1 MKNVTI
7 GYVLKNLLSNMSLL
21 LLIAYFLSKTEI
33 FKNLVTGKR
42 DSLANKLKMATVFG
56 VIGILATYTGV
67 SVKGALANSR
77 IIGVL
82 VGGLFGGPVV
92 GLVAGC
98 IAGLHRWVINIGGFT
113 AVACGVSTIVEGMV
127 GGLVS
132 QRFKK
137 AQNNW
142 IYAYLAG
149 MFAEI
154 LQMGIIMLIAKPS
167 SEAWELV
174 KILWV
179 PMVVFNPVG
188 ISLFVGFIDGIYKE
202 KEKEAALQTKLALD
216 IADRCLGYLRKGL
229 ANPGINEVVKI
240 ILHMSGVSAV
250 AITDRKQ
257 ILAHAGVGEDHHQTQ
272 TPVLTDL
279 TKRAIKTGTI
289 VVANTKVEIGC
300 SDQKCKLRSAV
311 LVPLWRR
318 EEVIGVLKM
327 YLDRENAVSD
337 VHITLAQG
345 LARLF
350 STQLELA
357 EIEYHKKLRQKAELK
372 ALQSQINP
380 HFLFNALNT
389 IIAACRDKPQ
399 RARELLISLST
410 YFRNTLAHTDS
421 FIGLD
426 EELKMI
432 KAYLDLEKARFEE
445 KLKVIIEVPDEVRS
459 FLVPPFILQPLVE
472 NAVKHGVLPLDNG
485 GVVSITAWNGK
496 GEIQICIEDTGVGIS
511 AETIRRLN
519 TDQMPEQCVGLI
531 NVQKRLKKLYG
542 EDYGLRIRQKDHG
555 TQVIL
560 KIPDWVEGDFLNAEA
575 ADR

>member
-1 MKNVTI
+1 MTI

-33 FKNLVTGKR
+33 FKNLVTGQK
-42 DSLANKLKMATVFG
+42 DTLTNKLKMATVFG
-56 VIGILATYTGV
+56 MIGILATYTGV

-82 VGGLFGGPVV
+82 VGGLFGGPIV
-92 GLVAGC
+92 GLIAGC
-98 IAGLHRWVINIGGFT
+98 IAGFHRWAINIGGFT
-113 AVACGVSTIVEGMV
+113 AVACGVSTVVEGMV
-127 GGLVS
+127 GGIVS

-142 IYAYLAG
+142 IYAYFAG

-154 LQMGIIMLIAKPS
+154 LQMGIILVLAKPTA
-167 SEAWELV
+167 EAWELV

-188 ISLFVGFIDGIYKE
+188 IFLFVGFIDGIYKE
-202 KEKEAALQTKLALD
+202 KEEEAALQTKLALD
-216 IADRCLGYLRKGL
+216 IADRCLTYLRKGL
-229 ANPGINEVVKI
+229 ANPEIDEVVKI
-240 ILHMSGVSAV
+240 ILKMSGASAV

-257 ILAHAGVGEDHHQTQ
+257 ILAHAGTGEDHHHAR
-272 TPVLTDL
+272 TPILTDL
-279 TKRAIKTGTI
+279 TKRAIRTGTM
-289 VVANTKVEIGC
+289 VVANTKAEIGC
-300 SDQKCKLRSAV
+300 SDSKCKLKSAV
-311 LVPLWRR
+311 LVPLWKR
-318 EEVIGVLKM
+318 EEVIGALKM

-380 HFLFNALNT
+380 HFLFNSLNT
-389 IIAACRDKPQ
+389 IIAACRDKPK

-421 FIGLD
+421 FIRLD

-432 KAYLDLEKARFEE
+432 EAYLDLEKARFEE
-445 KLKVIIEVPDEVRS
+445 KLKVIMEVPDEVRN

-472 NAVKHGVLPLDNG
+472 NAVKHGVLPMENG
-485 GVVSITAWNGK
+485 GVVSIIAWK
-496 GEIQICIEDTGVGIS
+496 GEAEIQICIEDTGVGIR

-519 TDQMPEQCVGLI
+519 ADQMPEKCVGLI

-542 EDYGLRIRQKDHG
+542 EDYGLRIRQKHHG
-555 TQVIL
+555 TQVML